1 MLTMEKAKDYNEL
14 SRMAAERIAEKLSK
28 KPDAVLGLATGSTPE
43 GMYEALIEM
52 YNQKRIS
59 FAEAETFNLDEYVGL
74 QSNDENSYAH
84 YMNQHLFRHI
94 DLSPEKAHLP
104 DGRADDL
111 DAACQAYEELIEK
124 AGGIDL
130 QVIGIGLNGHIGFNE
145 PHTPFEQRT
154 HVVELDKTTRN
165 ANARFFPSLEAVPT
179 HAITMGIQNIMESKE
194 LLLLVAGEQK
204 ASVLERLVY
213 GDKTEAF
220 PASIIKEHPNVT
232 IIADQGALSGLKAAD
247 YHTGD

>member
-1 MLTMEKAKDYNEL
+1 MLTMEKAKDYKEL
-14 SRMAAERIAEKLSK
+14 SVMAAERIAMKLSK
-28 KPDAVLGLATGSTPE
+28 KPNAVLGLATGSTPE
-43 GMYEALIEM
+43 GMYNALIEM
-52 YNQKRIS
+52 YIQKRIS
-59 FAEAETFNLDEYVGL
+59 FAEAATFNLDEYVGL
-74 QSNDENSYAH
+74 HSDDENSYAY
-84 YMNQHLFRHI
+84 YMNQHLFQHI

-104 DGRADDL
+104 DGEADDMEE
-111 DAACQAYEELIEK
+111 ACKGYEQLIEK

-154 HVVELDKTTRN
+154 HVVELDKTTRS

-247 YHTGD
+247 YQTGQ

>member
-1 MLTMEKAKDYNEL
+1 MTMEKAKDYAEL
-14 SRMAAERIAEKLSK
+14 SEMAAARIISKLST
-28 KPDAVLGLATGSTPE
+28 KPDSVLGLATGSTPE
-43 GMYEALIEM
+43 GMYEALIKAYKER
-52 YNQKRIS
+52 NVS
-59 FAEAETFNLDEYVGL
+59 FAEAVTFNLDEYVGL
-74 QSNDENSYAH
+74 ESNDENSYAY
-84 YMNQHLFRHI
+84 YMNKKLFSHI
-94 DLSPEKAHLP
+94 DISPENAHLP
-104 DGRADDL
+104 NGKSDDL
-111 DAACQAYEELIEK
+111 DAACADYERMIEN

-154 HVVELDKTTRN
+154 HIVELDETTRN
-165 ANARFFPSLEAVPT
+165 ANARFFADLDSVPK

-220 PASIIKEHPNVT
+220 PASIIKDHPNVT

-247 YHTGD
+247 YQTGD

>member
-1 MLTMEKAKDYNEL
+1 MLTMEKAKDYKEL
-14 SRMAAERIAEKLSK
+14 SVMAAERIAMKLSK
-28 KPDAVLGLATGSTPE
+28 KPNAVLGLATGSTPE
-43 GMYEALIEM
+43 GMYDALIEM

-59 FAEAETFNLDEYVGL
+59 FAEAATFNLDEYVGL
-74 QSNDENSYAH
+74 HSDDENSYAY
-84 YMNQHLFRHI
+84 YMNQHLFQHI

-104 DGRADDL
+104 DGRANDMDK
-111 DAACQAYEELIEK
+111 ACQAYEQLIEE

-154 HVVELDKTTRN
+154 HVVELDKTTRS

-247 YHTGD
+247 YQTEK

>member
-1 MLTMEKAKDYNEL
+1 MLTMEKAKDYKEL
-14 SRMAAERIAEKLSK
+14 SVMAAERIAMKISK

-43 GMYEALIEM
+43 GMYDALIEM

-59 FAEAETFNLDEYVGL
+59 FAEAATFNLDEYVGL
-74 QSNDENSYAH
+74 HSDDENSYAY
-84 YMNQHLFRHI
+84 YMNQHLFQHI

-104 DGRADDL
+104 DGRANDMDK
-111 DAACQAYEELIEK
+111 ACQAYEQLIEE

-154 HVVELDKTTRN
+154 HVVELDKTTRS

-247 YHTGD
+247 YQTGK

>member
-1 MLTMEKAKDYNEL
+1 MLTMEKAKDYKEL
-14 SRMAAERIAEKLSK
+14 SVMAAERIAMKLSE
-28 KPDAVLGLATGSTPE
+28 KPNAVLGLATGSTPE
-43 GMYEALIEM
+43 GMYDALIEM
-52 YNQKRIS
+52 YHQKRIS

-74 QSNDENSYAH
+74 QSDDENSYAY
-84 YMNQHLFRHI
+84 YMNQHLFQHI

-104 DGRADDL
+104 DGRANDMDK
-111 DAACQAYEELIEK
+111 ACQAYEQLIEE

-154 HVVELDKTTRN
+154 HVVELDKTTRS

-247 YHTGD
+247 YHTGK